1 MAPSAACARCLGDH
15 GGVTVAQPID
25 TPELRKA
32 RGAFFTPDAMARF
45 LVTWGVHRG
54 NESILE
60 PSCGDAVFLR
70 EAGLHLAAL
79 RGKVPER
86 RQLVGVDLHEESVR
100 IGETALAEAGLSAS
114 LSAGDFF
121 DYRHEPVDVVLGNP
135 PYVRYQDFSGPDRLA
150 AVKAAM
156 ASGVRLS
163 ALASSW
169 AHFTVHA
176 ASFLRPE
183 GRMGL
188 VLPAELLS
196 ANYAAPVRQ
205 FLLDRF
211 TDVSLVLFTE
221 RVFPGVQ
228 EEVVL
233 LMASG
238 YDPSGT
244 GADHFEIRQVDTL
257 ADLNTLASLDI
268 PRWTP
273 PQRSSKWTAA
283 IGQSEAYTRLVSGET
298 VTELGQWG
306 RIALGAVTGRN
317 TYFAISDA
325 VRREWKLPVRELI
338 RLSPPGSTH
347 LRALTLTEG
356 DVTALAKAG
365 KATWLFAPGET
376 PSAASRRYIKYGEAA
391 EVDQAYKCRIRTP
404 WWRVPV
410 QQPADALITCMNAD
424 TAAICANPTGVV
436 HLNSVHGLY
445 LNDDHQDIPVEALAL
460 AACSTI
466 TRLGAEMVGRSY
478 GGGLLKLEPRE
489 AAVLPVPTPAV
500 VRAHLDEL
508 LAAVPRCRELL
519 STGQRSTVQNEV
531 DRILAPSLGTDEDAL
546 DEMRVVADTLHARRR
561 ARGKKERT

>member
-1 MAPSAACARCLGDH
+1 MAPSAACARRLGDH

>member
-1 MAPSAACARCLGDH
+1 M
-15 GGVTVAQPID
+15 TVVYPVD

-54 NESILE
+54 DESILE

-79 RGKVPER
+79 RGTVPEL

-100 IGETALAEAGLSAS
+100 IGEIALAEAGLSAS

-121 DYRHEPVDVVLGNP
+121 DYHHEPVDVVLGNP

-365 KATWLFAPGET
+365 RATWLLAPGET
-376 PSAASRRYIKYGEAA
+376 PSAASRRYIKHGEAA

>member
-1 MAPSAACARCLGDH
+1 M
-15 GGVTVAQPID
+15 D

-100 IGETALAEAGLSAS
+100 IGQTALAEAGLSAS

-135 PYVRYQDFSGPDRLA
+135 PYVRYQDFTGPNRLA

-176 ASFLRPE
+176 ASFLRPG

-238 YDPSGT
+238 YNPTGM

-283 IGQSEAYTRLVSGET
+283 IGHSEAYTRLVSSET

-306 RIALGAVTGRN
+306 RIALGAVTGKN
-317 TYFAISDA
+317 TYFALTDT
-325 VRREWKLPVRELI
+325 VRREWKVPLHELT

-347 LRALTLTEG
+347 LRALTLTES
-356 DVTALAKAG
+356 DVTALASAG

-376 PSAASRRYIKYGEAA
+376 PSAAARRYIKHGEAA

-424 TAAICANPTGVV
+424 TAAICANPTGVA

-445 LNDDHQDIPVEALAL
+445 LNDDQQDIPVEALAL

-519 STGQRSTVQNEV
+519 ATGQRNTVQHQV
-531 DRILAPSLGTDEDAL
+531 DRILAHSLGTDDDAL
-546 DEMRVVADTLHARRR
+546 DEMRTVAQTLHARRR
-561 ARGKKERT
+561 ARGKKERP

>member
-1 MAPSAACARCLGDH
+1 
-15 GGVTVAQPID
+15 VD

-54 NESILE
+54 DESILE

-79 RGKVPER
+79 RGRVPGR
-86 RQLVGVDLHEESVR
+86 NQLIGVDLHEESVR
-100 IGETALAEAGLSAS
+100 IGETALAEAGLSAT

-176 ASFLRPE
+176 ASFLRRG

-238 YDPSGT
+238 YDPNGI

-257 ADLNTLASLDI
+257 ADLNTLASLDV

-283 IGQSEAYTRLVSGET
+283 IGQSEAYTRLVAGET

-325 VRREWKLPVRELI
+325 VRREWKLPLRELT

-347 LRALTLTEG
+347 LRALTLTDG
-356 DVTALAKAG
+356 DVTTLARAG
-365 KATWLFAPGET
+365 KATWLFTPGET
-376 PSAASRRYIKYGEAA
+376 PSAASGRYIKHGEAA
-391 EVDQAYKCRIRTP
+391 EVDKAYKCRIRTP

-445 LNDDHQDIPVEALAL
+445 LNDEHQDIPVEALAL
-460 AACSTI
+460 AACSTV

-500 VRAHLDEL
+500 VRAHLEEL

-519 STGQRSTVQNEV
+519 STGQRNTVQNEI
-531 DRILAPSLGTDEDAL
+531 DRILAPSLGADDDAL
-546 DEMRVVADTLHARRR
+546 DEMRIVAHTLHARRR
-561 ARGKKERT
+561 ARGKKERP

>member
-1 MAPSAACARCLGDH
+1 MTLAHP
-15 GGVTVAQPID
+15 VD

-54 NESILE
+54 DESILE

-79 RGKVPER
+79 RGRVPGR
-86 RQLVGVDLHEESVR
+86 NQLIGVDLHEESVR
-100 IGETALAEAGLSAS
+100 IGETALAEAGLSAT

-135 PYVRYQDFSGPDRLA
+135 PYVRYQDFTGPNRLA

-257 ADLNTLASLDI
+257 ADLNTLASLDV
-268 PRWTP
+268 PRWAP

-283 IGQSEAYTRLVSGET
+283 IGQSEAYTRIVAGET

-317 TYFAISDA
+317 TYFAISDT
-325 VRREWKLPVRELI
+325 VRREWKIPVRELI

-356 DVTALAKAG
+356 DVTDLARAG
-365 KATWLFAPGET
+365 KATWLFAPDET
-376 PSAASRRYIKYGEAA
+376 PSAASGRYIKHGEAA
-391 EVDQAYKCRIRTP
+391 EVDKAYKCRIRTP

-445 LNDDHQDIPVEALAL
+445 LDNDHQDIPVEALAL

-531 DRILAPSLGTDEDAL
+531 DRILAPSLGTDDDAL

>member
-1 MAPSAACARCLGDH
+1 M
-15 GGVTVAQPID
+15 D

-54 NESILE
+54 DESILE

-79 RGKVPER
+79 RGRVPGR
-86 RQLVGVDLHEESVR
+86 SQLVGVDLHEESVR
-100 IGETALAEAGLSAS
+100 LGEDALAEAGLAAS

-135 PYVRYQDFSGPDRLA
+135 PYVRYQDFTGPDRLA

-176 ASFLRPE
+176 ASFLRPG

-211 TDVSLVLFTE
+211 TGVSLVLFTE

-238 YDPSGT
+238 YDPTGV

-283 IGQSEAYTRLVSGET
+283 IGQSEAYTRLVSSET

-317 TYFAISDA
+317 TYFALTDA
-325 VRREWKLPVRELI
+325 VRREWGIPIRELT

-356 DVTALAKAG
+356 DVTALANAG
-365 KATWLFAPGET
+365 KATWLFTPGEK
-376 PSAASRRYIKYGEAA
+376 PSAASRRYIKHGETG
-391 EVDQAYKCRIRTP
+391 EVDKAYKCRIRAP

-410 QQPADALITCMNAD
+410 QRPADALITCMNAD

-445 LNDDHQDIPVEALAL
+445 LDDDHQDIPVEALAL

-500 VRAHLDEL
+500 VRTHLDEL

-519 STGQRSTVQNEV
+519 ATGQRSTVQHDV
-531 DRILAPSLGTDEDAL
+531 DRILAPSLGTDDDAL
-546 DEMRVVADTLHARRR
+546 DEMRTVAHTLHARRR
-561 ARGKKERT
+561 ARGKKERQ

>member
-1 MAPSAACARCLGDH
+1 M
-15 GGVTVAQPID
+15 TVAQPID

-283 IGQSEAYTRLVSGET
+283 IGQSAAYTRLVSGET

-376 PSAASRRYIKYGEAA
+376 PSAASRRYIRYGEAA

>member
-1 MAPSAACARCLGDH
+1 M
-15 GGVTVAQPID
+15 TVAHPMD

-54 NESILE
+54 DESILE

-79 RGKVPER
+79 RGQVPGR
-86 RQLVGVDLHEESVR
+86 GQLVGVDLHEESVR
-100 IGETALAEAGLSAS
+100 LGEDALAEVGLSAS

-150 AVKAAM
+150 AIKAAM

-176 ASFLRPE
+176 ASFLRPG

-238 YDPSGT
+238 YDPTGI

-283 IGQSEAYTRLVSGET
+283 IGQSEAYSRLVTGET

-317 TYFAISDA
+317 TYFALTDT
-325 VRREWKLPVRELI
+325 VRREWKIPVRELT
-338 RLSPPGSTH
+338 RLSTPGSTH

-356 DVTALAKAG
+356 DVTTLANAG
-365 KATWLFAPGET
+365 KATWLFTPGEK
-376 PSAASRRYIKYGEAA
+376 PSAAARRYIKHGETG
-391 EVDQAYKCRIRTP
+391 EVDKAYKCRIRTP

-410 QQPADALITCMNAD
+410 QRPADALITCMNAD

-445 LNDDHQDIPVEALAL
+445 LDDDHQDIPVEALAL

-489 AAVLPVPTPAV
+489 AAVLPVPTPTV

-508 LAAVPRCRELL
+508 LSAVPRCRELL
-519 STGQRSTVQNEV
+519 ATGQRNTVQNEV
-531 DRILAPSLGTDEDAL
+531 DRILAPSLAADEEAL
-546 DEMRVVADTLHARRR
+546 DEMRTVAHTLHARRR
-561 ARGKKERT
+561 ARGKKERP

>member
-1 MAPSAACARCLGDH
+1 M
-15 GGVTVAQPID
+15 D

-100 IGETALAEAGLSAS
+100 IGQTALAEAGLSAS

-135 PYVRYQDFSGPDRLA
+135 PYVRYQDFTGPNRLA

-176 ASFLRPE
+176 ASFLRPG

-238 YDPSGT
+238 YNPTGM

-283 IGQSEAYTRLVSGET
+283 IGHSEAYTRLASVFHG
-298 VTELGQWG
+298 G
-306 RIALGAVTGRN
+306 R
-317 TYFAISDA
+317 
-325 VRREWKLPVRELI
+325 E
-338 RLSPPGSTH
+338 
-347 LRALTLTEG
+347 
-356 DVTALAKAG
+356 
-365 KATWLFAPGET
+365 
-376 PSAASRRYIKYGEAA
+376 
-391 EVDQAYKCRIRTP
+391 
-404 WWRVPV
+404 
-410 QQPADALITCMNAD
+410 
-424 TAAICANPTGVV
+424 
-436 HLNSVHGLY
+436 
-445 LNDDHQDIPVEALAL
+445 
-460 AACSTI
+460 
-466 TRLGAEMVGRSY
+466 
-478 GGGLLKLEPRE
+478 
-489 AAVLPVPTPAV
+489 
-500 VRAHLDEL
+500 VRA
-508 LAAVPRCRELL
+508 R
-519 STGQRSTVQNEV
+519 
-531 DRILAPSLGTDEDAL
+531 
-546 DEMRVVADTLHARRR
+546 
-561 ARGKKERT
+561 K

>member
-1 MAPSAACARCLGDH
+1 M
-15 GGVTVAQPID
+15 D

-45 LVTWGVHRG
+45 LVAWGVHRG
-54 NESILE
+54 DESILE

-70 EAGLHLAAL
+70 EAGLHLAAI
-79 RGKVPER
+79 RGRVPGR
-86 RQLVGVDLHEESVR
+86 DQLVGIDLHEESVR
-100 IGETALAEAGLSAS
+100 LGEDALAEAGLSAS

-135 PYVRYQDFSGPDRLA
+135 PYVRYQDFTGPDRLA
-150 AVKAAM
+150 AIKAAM

-176 ASFLRPE
+176 ASFLRPG

-211 TDVSLVLFTE
+211 TGVSLVLFTE

-238 YDPSGT
+238 YDPTGI

-317 TYFAISDA
+317 TYFALTDT
-325 VRREWKLPVRELI
+325 VRREWGIPIRELTQ
-338 RLSPPGSTH
+338 LSPPGSTH
-347 LRALTLTEG
+347 LRTLTLTEG
-356 DVTALAKAG
+356 DVTALASAG
-365 KATWLFAPGET
+365 KATWLFTPGEK
-376 PSAASRRYIKYGEAA
+376 PSAASRRYIKHGETG
-391 EVDQAYKCRIRTP
+391 EVDKAYKCRIRTP

-445 LNDDHQDIPVEALAL
+445 LDDDHQNIPVEALAL

-500 VRAHLDEL
+500 VRTHLDEL
-508 LAAVPRCRELL
+508 LAAVPRCRQLL
-519 STGQRSTVQNEV
+519 ATGQRDTVQHEV
-531 DRILAPSLGTDEDAL
+531 DRILAPTLGTDDDAL
-546 DEMRVVADTLHARRR
+546 DEMRIVAHTLHARRR
-561 ARGKKERT
+561 ARGKKERQ

>member
-283 IGQSEAYTRLVSGET
+283 IGQSAAYTRLVSGET

-376 PSAASRRYIKYGEAA
+376 PSAASRRYIRYGEAA